1 MSVLWFR
8 IDNRLVHGQIIEAW
22 LPHIRAKTLLVA
34 NDELAQDEL
43 RQEIMSLAVPSDVSF
58 LCCRVA
64 EVASMLRQVR
74 KNAPDQ
80 NVLILFSDCADAR
93 DAHMTGLPF
102 SLVNIG
108 NLHYGP
114 GKEQVCEHVALDAA
128 DRSCLKYFSE
138 HGVEVDFRCVPSAK
152 TKVNL

>member
-1 MSVLWFR
+1 MLWFR

-34 NDELAQDEL
+34 NDELASDDL
-43 RQEIMSLAVPSDVSF
+43 RQEIMSLAVPSGIAF
-58 LCCRVA
+58 LCCTVSDAPAILQRV
-64 EVASMLRQVR
+64 RR
-74 KNAPDQ
+74 DDPDQ
-80 NVLILFSDCADAR
+80 HVLILFSDCADAR
-93 DAHMTGLPF
+93 SAHRSGLPF
-102 SLVNIG
+102 TLVNIG

-114 GKEQVCEHVALDAA
+114 GKEQVCEHIALGAE

-138 HGVEVDFRCVPSAK
+138 HGVEIDFRCVPSAK

>member
-1 MSVLWFR
+1 VLWFR

-34 NDELAQDEL
+34 NDELAADDL
-43 RQEIMSLAVPSDVSF
+43 RQEIMSLAVPSGITF
-58 LCCRVA
+58 LCCTVSDAPIILQRV
-64 EVASMLRQVR
+64 RR
-74 KNAPDQ
+74 DDPDQ
-80 NVLILFSDCADAR
+80 HVLILFSDCADAR
-93 DAHMTGLPF
+93 TAHRNGLPF
-102 SLVNIG
+102 TLVNIG

-114 GKEQVCEHVALDAA
+114 GKEQVCEHIALGAE

-138 HGVEVDFRCVPSAK
+138 HGVEIDFRCVPSAK

>member
-1 MSVLWFR
+1 MLWFR

-34 NDELAQDEL
+34 NDDLAADEL
-43 RQEIMSLAVPSDVSF
+43 RQEIMSLAVPSGISF
-58 LCCRVA
+58 LCCPVA
-64 EVASMLRQVR
+64 QAGALLQRVR
-74 KNAPDQ
+74 KDDPNQ
-80 NVLILFSDCADAR
+80 HVLILFSDCADAKA
-93 DAHMTGLPF
+93 AHMTGLSF

-114 GKEQVCEHVALDAA
+114 GKEQVCEHIALGAE

-138 HGVEVDFRCVPSAK
+138 HGVEVDFRCVPSAT

>member
-1 MSVLWFR
+1 VLWFR

-34 NDELAQDEL
+34 NDDLAADEL
-43 RQEIMSLAVPSDVSF
+43 RQEIMSLAVPSDISF
-58 LCCRVA
+58 LCCPVVQAATLLQR
-64 EVASMLRQVR
+64 VR
-74 KNAPDQ
+74 KDDPNQ
-80 NVLILFSDCADAR
+80 HVLILFSDCADAR
-93 DAHMTGLPF
+93 AAHMTGLSF

-114 GKEQVCEHVALDAA
+114 GKEQVCEHIALGAE

-138 HGVEVDFRCVPSAK
+138 HGVEVDFRCVPSAT

>member
-1 MSVLWFR
+1 VLWFR

-34 NDELAQDEL
+34 NDDLATDEL
-43 RQEIMSLAVPSDVSF
+43 RQEIMSLAVPSGISF
-58 LCCRVA
+58 LCCLISETAAV
-64 EVASMLRQVR
+64 LRQVR
-74 KNAPDQ
+74 KEDPDQ
-80 NVLILFSDCADAR
+80 HVLILFSDCADAR
-93 DAHMTGLPF
+93 AAHMTGLSF

-114 GKEQVCEHVALDAA
+114 GKEQVCEHIALGAE

-138 HGVEVDFRCVPSAK
+138 HGVEIDFRCVPSA
-152 TKVNL
+152 TAKVNL